1 MDSILLNGLEFY
13 AYHGVSEAEQRVGHR
28 YRVDATLEID
38 ARRSGQTD
46 ALNDTV
52 DYARV
57 AQLLVQIGTEN
68 QYRLLEALGTQM
80 VETLFEEFPLIEA
93 ILLRV
98 QKACPP
104 MNAVIASVG
113 VEIYRT
119 RDDIAIQP
127 RVRLTVVGDDEEDLE
142 ISSPVEEAP

>member
-1 MDSILLNGLEFY
+1 MDSILINGLEFY
-13 AYHGVSEAEQRVGHR
+13 AYHGVSDAEQRVGHR
-28 YRVDATLEID
+28 YRIDATLEMD
-38 ARRSGQTD
+38 ARRAGQTD

-57 AQLLVQIGTEN
+57 AQRLIQIGTEN

-80 VETLFEEFPLIEA
+80 VEALFEEFPLIEA

-98 QKACPP
+98 QKVCPP
-104 MNAVIASVG
+104 MNAVVASVG

-119 RDDIAIQP
+119 RDDFATP
-127 RVRLTVVGDDEEDLE
+127 ARVRLTVVGDDED
-142 ISSPVEEAP
+142 IPIQTAVEEAP